1 MIPIRSNGAMRGLF
15 RHPGRLAATEWIV
28 AAMLAGVFALWSFVP
43 AWRTLRTD
51 FPNYYLAA
59 SLHQRGIPLDR
70 VYEWRWFQ
78 RQKDHLQIDQRL
90 VGFAPHP
97 PMCALPLLPLAN
109 LPPLM
114 AKRVWLVL
122 NLGFLAL
129 SLWLLRRT
137 TDLPWRQ
144 LWLLALLCVLPLHQN
159 FLFGQYYVLILLLLC
174 FAYFTALRSHKFASG
189 ALLAGAASLK
199 IFPAFFLILFL
210 RKRDWRA
217 GAGLAAAGLALAGVS
232 VLLFGWNVHK
242 IFLLEVLPRAM
253 HGDLVGPYVLEW
265 NSFTALCHRFLL
277 AEPELNPSPL
287 INSVIAYSVLQAAL
301 STLFLFAFLLAT
313 GEDETPGAT
322 AWEWSTFLALL
333 VVLSSMPTAYHHCV
347 LIFTVVVGT
356 DFLLKRGRRGSALL
370 LLLFFTLACAPM
382 PQFLW
387 LNLQTRLWAD
397 FGIFLLLLVESPS
410 QARGRARTLG
420 YAFAVLLFGFLTLS
434 NLRALHNRDEDF
446 SRRILPAPTGYGTLS
461 VSSTGNHVLLD
472 EMMTRGYA
480 AVSLPDRA
488 VQSPP
493 ENEDILAVVAAQQP
507 DSAYFEA
514 AGKRSRIFHVA
525 INQLRRSG
533 SPQEPIIDGH
543 DPAISA
549 DGRCLAYLTDVD
561 GKTEIHALRDGKSLP
576 GAYTERIGDILEMN
590 WLGDG
595 TLILASGGAADP
607 HLLLFDPSLGTI
619 QPLNEIRGA
628 VRYPAASPDGKSL
641 AFSRRESGAWHLF
654 VHDLQS
660 GQERQYTTAACNATS
675 PSWEDAHTLLYVSD
689 CGRALGLGAPV
700 RLDLAP

>member
-114 AKRVWLVL
+114 AKRVWLVM

-189 ALLAGAASLK
+189 ALLAGAAWLQNIPCFLSNSLSAQARLARRRR
-199 IFPAFFLILFL
+199 IG
-210 RKRDWRA
+210 RRGT
-217 GAGLAAAGLALAGVS
+217 GAGRRVGAAFRMECPQDLPAGSPA
-232 VLLFGWNVHK
+232 
-242 IFLLEVLPRAM
+242 PRDARRSSR
-253 HGDLVGPYVLEW
+253 PYVLEW
-265 NSFTALCHRFLL
+265 NSYTALCHRFLL

-607 HLLLFDPSLGTI
+607 HLLLFNPPLGTI

-654 VHDLQS
+654 VRDLQS

-675 PSWEDAHTLLYVSD
+675 PSWEDEHTLLYVSD